1 MKKQNPVIM
10 PRKLIAFLKEIEI
23 PVHVF
28 KDLLGL
34 PLKKIPDFILEEAES
49 YYHNDKNSEEMD
61 YLVLKRIE
69 QLVLDKA
76 KDAKSTLKEVGG
88 LLNKFSISV
97 SETVKIEIKKQWR
110 LRFIDA
116 LDMVSDF
123 SEELDEIKSL
133 IRAADDFK
141 DDFPSLY
148 FKACRK
154 KESILLNMVKAC
166 ESIEGLKSLFDET
179 EPHSR
184 SQKALIKKW
193 DTLVSEELIYNTT
206 DRQEY
211 KKLYNDYAREHSQV
225 RRTILIAW
233 DVMEMKKLEEVYISP
248 RVLVET
254 ISDLPVQLTARKKA
268 IKKLTAS
275 LREKLSGTNDLGDLE
290 QIYYYAMSL
299 PTKAI
304 QKVVL
309 LKIYN
314 HFKK

>member
-1 MKKQNPVIM
+1 MGKENLVVM
-10 PRKLIAFLKEIEI
+10 PRKLIAFLKETEI
-23 PVHVF
+23 PVYKF

-34 PLKKIPDFILEEAES
+34 PLKEIAPFTLEDAEEH
-49 YYHNDKNSEEMD
+49 YRNGKNSDETD

-69 QLVLDKA
+69 ELMLEKA
-76 KDAKSTLKEVGG
+76 KDQKSTLKEVGG
-88 LLNKFSISV
+88 LISKFSISV
-97 SETVKIEIKKQWR
+97 SDAVKIEIKKQWR

-116 LDMVSDF
+116 LDMIPDF
-123 SEELDEIKSL
+123 SDELDEIKSL
-133 IRAADDFK
+133 ILSADDFK

-154 KESILLNMVKAC
+154 KETILLNMIKAC
-166 ESIEGLKSLFDET
+166 ESIEGLKSLLDET

-193 DTLVSEELIYNTT
+193 DNLVSEELIYKTT
-206 DRQEY
+206 ERQEY
-211 KKLYNDYAREHSQV
+211 KKLYNDYARDHSRAKKAV
-225 RRTILIAW
+225 LVSW
-233 DVMEMKKLEEVYISP
+233 DEMEMKELDASYISP
-248 RVLVET
+248 GTLVDT
-254 ISDLPVQLTARKKA
+254 ISDLPVQSAARKKV
-268 IKKLTAS
+268 IRRLTAL

-290 QIYYYAMSL
+290 QIYYNAVLL

-304 QKVVL
+304 QKAAL